1 MTIGQL
7 TDIFQFLSLV
17 VTTALLFIRPFR
29 EWFFGRRKKRKQE
42 EEEENLQREVI
53 RCLLRDAILRI
64 YNEHSADKKL
74 NLFDYQNLDMLH
86 TAYKKEDGNSFVDH
100 IWDEIQ
106 NEWDTSP

>member
-29 EWFFGRRKKRKQE
+29 EWFFGRRKKKKQE

-74 NLFDYQNLDMLH
+74 SLFDYQNLDMLH

-106 NEWDTSP
+106 REWDHSP

>member
-1 MTIGQL
+1 MTIGLL
-7 TDIFQFLSLV
+7 TDILQFLSLA
-17 VTTALLFIRPFR
+17 VTTALLFVRPLR
-29 EWFFGRRKKRKQE
+29 EWFFGRRKKKKQE

-74 NLFDYQNLDMLH
+74 SLFDYQNLDMLH
-86 TAYKKEDGNSFVDH
+86 AAYKKEDGNSFVDH

-106 NEWDTSP
+106 REWDHSP